1 MASTEDDLF
10 ALIAAT
16 DVRAVRGLLEDQPWL
31 ATDRDEDGVSAL
43 MRARYQ
49 MDRGLVAAV
58 RAHVAELDV
67 FESAAFG
74 DLDRLSELLATEP
87 DLVNAASG
95 DGFTPLHLAAFFGQT
110 DAVRLLLARGAEPD
124 VRGQGWMTGTALHS
138 AASRLQSDV
147 VRILLEAGAN
157 PDVRQS
163 AGWTPLHAAAMNG
176 DLASMEALLGA
187 GADPAAENDEGRSVA
202 DLASESGDDATIAR
216 IRSALQAA
224 P

>member
-10 ALIAAT
+10 ALIATT

-87 DLVNAASG
+87 DLVNATSG

-110 DAVRLLLARGAEPD
+110 DSVRLLLARGAEPD
-124 VRGQGWMTGTALHS
+124 VRGQGWMTGTALS
-138 AASRLQSDV
+138 AAAAGGHTAIVLL
-147 VRILLEAGAN
+147 LLEVGVDPNVQQAQGF
-157 PDVRQS
+157 
-163 AGWTPLHAAAMNG
+163 TPLHAAAQNA
-176 DLASMEALLGA
+176 DLEAVRALLDA
-187 GADPAAENDEGRSVA
+187 GADPAILTEKGVTAAELAEQAG
-202 DLASESGDDATIAR
+202 DLVTVETLRDA
-216 IRSALQAA
+216 LG
-224 P
+224 

>member
-87 DLVNAASG
+87 DLVNATSG

-124 VRGQGWMTGTALHS
+124 VRGQGWMTGTALS
-138 AASRLQSDV
+138 AAAAGGHTAIVLL
-147 VRILLEAGAN
+147 LLEVGVDPNVQQAQGF
-157 PDVRQS
+157 
-163 AGWTPLHAAAMNG
+163 TPLHAAAQNA
-176 DLASMEALLGA
+176 DLEAVRALLDA
-187 GADPAAENDEGRSVA
+187 GADPAIVTEEGVTAAELAEQAG
-202 DLASESGDDATIAR
+202 DLVTVETLR
-216 IRSALQAA
+216 EALG
-224 P
+224 

>member
-1 MASTEDDLF
+1 MASTDDDLF

-74 DLDRLSELLATEP
+74 DLDRLSELLANEP
-87 DLVNAASG
+87 DLVNATSG
-95 DGFTPLHLAAFFGQT
+95 DGFTPLHLAGFFGQT

-124 VRGQGWMTGTALHS
+124 VRGQGWMTGTALS
-138 AASRLQSDV
+138 AAAAGGHTAIVLL
-147 VRILLEAGAN
+147 LLEVGVDPNVQQAQGF
-157 PDVRQS
+157 
-163 AGWTPLHAAAMNG
+163 TPLHAAAQNA
-176 DLASMEALLGA
+176 DLEAVRALLDA
-187 GADPAAENDEGRSVA
+187 GADPAIVSEEGVSAAELAEQAG
-202 DLASESGDDATIAR
+202 DLVTVEVLR
-216 IRSALQAA
+216 EALG
-224 P
+224 

>member
-1 MASTEDDLF
+1 MASTDDDLF

-49 MDRGLVAAV
+49 MDRGLVVAV

-74 DLDRLSELLATEP
+74 DLDRLSELLATHP
-87 DLVNAASG
+87 DLVNATSG
-95 DGFTPLHLAAFFGQT
+95 DGFTPLHLAGFFGQT

-124 VRGQGWMTGTALHS
+124 VRGQGWMTGTALS
-138 AASRLQSDV
+138 AAAAGGHTAIVLL
-147 VRILLEAGAN
+147 LLEVGVDPNVQQAQGF
-157 PDVRQS
+157 
-163 AGWTPLHAAAMNG
+163 TPLHAAAQNA
-176 DLASMEALLGA
+176 DLEAVRALLDA
-187 GADPAAENDEGRSVA
+187 GADPAIVSEDGVSAAELAEQAG
-202 DLASESGDDATIAR
+202 DLVTVEVLR
-216 IRSALQAA
+216 EALG
-224 P
+224 

>member
-10 ALIAAT
+10 ALIAAS
-16 DVRAVRGLLEDQPWL
+16 DVRAVRGLLEEQPWL

-58 RAHVAELDV
+58 HAHVAELDV

-87 DLVNAASG
+87 DLVNATSG

-124 VRGQGWMTGTALHS
+124 VRGQGWMTGTALS
-138 AASRLQSDV
+138 AAAAGAHTAIVLL
-147 VRILLEAGAN
+147 LLEVGVDPNVQQAQGF
-157 PDVRQS
+157 
-163 AGWTPLHAAAMNG
+163 TPLHAAAQNA
-176 DLASMEALLGA
+176 DLEAVRALLDA
-187 GADPAAENDEGRSVA
+187 GADPAVLTEEGVSAAELAEQAG
-202 DLASESGDDATIAR
+202 DLVTVETLR
-216 IRSALQAA
+216 EALG
-224 P
+224 

>member
-1 MASTEDDLF
+1 MASTDDDLF

-74 DLDRLSELLATEP
+74 DLDRLSELLATDP
-87 DLVNAASG
+87 DLVNATSG

-124 VRGQGWMTGTALHS
+124 VRGQGWMTGTALS
-138 AASRLQSDV
+138 AAAAGGHTAIVLL
-147 VRILLEAGAN
+147 LLEVGVDPNVQQAQGF
-157 PDVRQS
+157 
-163 AGWTPLHAAAMNG
+163 TPLHAAAQNA
-176 DLASMEALLGA
+176 DLEAVRALLDA
-187 GADPAAENDEGRSVA
+187 GADPAIVSEDGVSAAELAEQAG
-202 DLASESGDDATIAR
+202 DLVTVEVLR
-216 IRSALQAA
+216 EALG
-224 P
+224 

>member
-1 MASTEDDLF
+1 MASTEDGLF

-87 DLVNAASG
+87 DLVNATSG

-124 VRGQGWMTGTALHS
+124 VRGQGWMTGTALS
-138 AASRLQSDV
+138 AATAGGHTAIVLL
-147 VRILLEAGAN
+147 LLEVGVDPNVQQAQGF
-157 PDVRQS
+157 
-163 AGWTPLHAAAMNG
+163 TPLHAAAQNA
-176 DLASMEALLGA
+176 DLEAVRALLEA
-187 GADPAAENDEGRSVA
+187 GADPAIVTEEGVTAAELAEQAG
-202 DLASESGDDATIAR
+202 DLVTVETLR
-216 IRSALQAA
+216 EALG
-224 P
+224 

>member
-1 MASTEDDLF
+1 MASTDDDLF

-74 DLDRLSELLATEP
+74 DLDRLSELLATDP
-87 DLVNAASG
+87 DLVNATSG

-124 VRGQGWMTGTALHS
+124 VRGQGWMTGTALS
-138 AASRLQSDV
+138 AAAAGGHTAIVLL
-147 VRILLEAGAN
+147 LLEVGVDPNVQQAQGF
-157 PDVRQS
+157 
-163 AGWTPLHAAAMNG
+163 TPLHAAAQNA
-176 DLASMEALLGA
+176 DLEAVRALLDA
-187 GADPAAENDEGRSVA
+187 GADPAIVTEEGVTAAELAERAG
-202 DLASESGDDATIAR
+202 DLVTVETLREASG
-216 IRSALQAA
+216 
-224 P
+224 

>member
-74 DLDRLSELLATEP
+74 DLDRLSELLATDP
-87 DLVNAASG
+87 DLVNATSG

-124 VRGQGWMTGTALHS
+124 VRGQGWMTGTALS
-138 AASRLQSDV
+138 AAAAGGHTAIVLL
-147 VRILLEAGAN
+147 LLEVGVDPNVQQAQGF
-157 PDVRQS
+157 
-163 AGWTPLHAAAMNG
+163 TPLHAAAQNA
-176 DLASMEALLGA
+176 DLEAVRALLDA
-187 GADPAAENDEGRSVA
+187 GADPAIVTEEGVTAAELAEQAG
-202 DLASESGDDATIAR
+202 DLVTVETLR
-216 IRSALQAA
+216 EALD
-224 P
+224 

>member
-43 MRARYQ
+43 MRAGYQ

-87 DLVNAASG
+87 DLVNATSG

-124 VRGQGWMTGTALHS
+124 VRGQGWMTGTALS
-138 AASRLQSDV
+138 AAAAGGHTAIVLL
-147 VRILLEAGAN
+147 LLEVGVDPNVQQAQGF
-157 PDVRQS
+157 
-163 AGWTPLHAAAMNG
+163 TPLHAAAQNA
-176 DLASMEALLGA
+176 DLEAVRALLDA
-187 GADPAAENDEGRSVA
+187 GADPAIVTEEGVTAAELAEQAG
-202 DLASESGDDATIAR
+202 DLVTVEILR
-216 IRSALQAA
+216 EALG
-224 P
+224 

>member
-87 DLVNAASG
+87 DLVNATSG

-110 DAVRLLLARGAEPD
+110 DSVRLLLARGAEPD
-124 VRGQGWMTGTALHS
+124 VRGQGWMTGTALS
-138 AASRLQSDV
+138 AAAAGGHTAIVLL
-147 VRILLEAGAN
+147 LLEVGVDPNVQQAQGF
-157 PDVRQS
+157 
-163 AGWTPLHAAAMNG
+163 TPLHAAAQNA
-176 DLASMEALLGA
+176 DLEAVRALLDA
-187 GADPAAENDEGRSVA
+187 GADPAIVTEEGVTAAELAEQAG
-202 DLASESGDDATIAR
+202 DLVTVETLRDA
-216 IRSALQAA
+216 LG
-224 P
+224 

>member
-87 DLVNAASG
+87 DLVNATSG

-124 VRGQGWMTGTALHS
+124 VRGQGWMTGTALS
-138 AASRLQSDV
+138 AAAAGGHTAIVLL
-147 VRILLEAGAN
+147 LLEVGVDPNVQQAQGF
-157 PDVRQS
+157 
-163 AGWTPLHAAAMNG
+163 TPLHAAAQNA
-176 DLASMEALLGA
+176 DLEAVRALLDA
-187 GADPAAENDEGRSVA
+187 GADPAMITEEGVTAAELAEQAG
-202 DLASESGDDATIAR
+202 DLVTVETLR
-216 IRSALQAA
+216 EALG
-224 P
+224 

>member
-1 MASTEDDLF
+1 MASTDDDLF

-74 DLDRLSELLATEP
+74 DLDRLSELLATDP
-87 DLVNAASG
+87 DLVNATSG

-124 VRGQGWMTGTALHS
+124 VRGQGWMTGTALS
-138 AASRLQSDV
+138 AAAAGGHTAIVLL
-147 VRILLEAGAN
+147 LLEVGVDPNVQQAQGF
-157 PDVRQS
+157 
-163 AGWTPLHAAAMNG
+163 TPLHAAAQNA
-176 DLASMEALLGA
+176 DLEAVRALLDA
-187 GADPAAENDEGRSVA
+187 GADPAIVSEEGVSAAELAEQAG
-202 DLASESGDDATIAR
+202 DLVTVEVLR
-216 IRSALQAA
+216 EALG
-224 P
+224 

>member
-49 MDRGLVAAV
+49 MDRGLVEAV

-87 DLVNAASG
+87 DLVNATSG

-110 DAVRLLLARGAEPD
+110 DGVRLLLARGAEPD
-124 VRGQGWMTGTALHS
+124 VRGQGWMTGTALS
-138 AASRLQSDV
+138 AAAAGGHTAIVLL
-147 VRILLEAGAN
+147 LLEVGVDPNVQQAQGF
-157 PDVRQS
+157 
-163 AGWTPLHAAAMNG
+163 TPLHAAAQNA
-176 DLASMEALLGA
+176 DLEAVRALLDA
-187 GADPAAENDEGRSVA
+187 GADPAILTEEGVSAAELAEQAG
-202 DLASESGDDATIAR
+202 DLVTVETLR
-216 IRSALQAA
+216 EALG
-224 P
+224 

>member
-43 MRARYQ
+43 MRAGYQ

-87 DLVNAASG
+87 DLVNATSG

-124 VRGQGWMTGTALHS
+124 VRGQGWMTGTALS
-138 AASRLQSDV
+138 AAAAGGHTAIVLL
-147 VRILLEAGAN
+147 LLEVGVDPNVQQAQGF
-157 PDVRQS
+157 
-163 AGWTPLHAAAMNG
+163 TPLHAAAQNA
-176 DLASMEALLGA
+176 DLEAVRALLDA
-187 GADPAAENDEGRSVA
+187 GADPAIVTEEGVTAAELAEQAG
-202 DLASESGDDATIAR
+202 DLVTVETLR
-216 IRSALQAA
+216 EALG
-224 P
+224 

>member
-87 DLVNAASG
+87 DLVNATSG

-124 VRGQGWMTGTALHS
+124 VRGQGWMTGTALS
-138 AASRLQSDV
+138 AAAAGGHTAIVLL
-147 VRILLEAGAN
+147 LLEVGVDPNVQQAQGF
-157 PDVRQS
+157 
-163 AGWTPLHAAAMNG
+163 TPLHAAAQNA
-176 DLASMEALLGA
+176 DLEAVRALLDA
-187 GADPAAENDEGRSVA
+187 GADPAIVTEEGVTAAELAEQAG
-202 DLASESGDDATIAR
+202 DLVTVETLRDA
-216 IRSALQAA
+216 LG
-224 P
+224 

>member
-58 RAHVAELDV
+58 RAHVAEVDV

-87 DLVNAASG
+87 DLVNATSG

-124 VRGQGWMTGTALHS
+124 VRGQGWMTGTALS
-138 AASRLQSDV
+138 AAAAGGHTAIVLL
-147 VRILLEAGAN
+147 LLEVGVDPNVQQAQGF
-157 PDVRQS
+157 
-163 AGWTPLHAAAMNG
+163 TPLHAAAQNA
-176 DLASMEALLGA
+176 DLEAVRALLDA
-187 GADPAAENDEGRSVA
+187 GADPAIVTEEGVTAAELAEQAG
-202 DLASESGDDATIAR
+202 DLVTVETLR
-216 IRSALQAA
+216 EALG
-224 P
+224 

>member
-74 DLDRLSELLATEP
+74 DLDRLSELLATDP
-87 DLVNAASG
+87 DLVNATSG

-124 VRGQGWMTGTALHS
+124 VRGQGWMTGTALS
-138 AASRLQSDV
+138 AAAAGGHTAIVLL
-147 VRILLEAGAN
+147 LLEVGVDPNVQQAQGF
-157 PDVRQS
+157 
-163 AGWTPLHAAAMNG
+163 TPLHAAAQNA
-176 DLASMEALLGA
+176 DLEAVRALLDA
-187 GADPAAENDEGRSVA
+187 GADPAIVTEEGVTAAELAEQAG
-202 DLASESGDDATIAR
+202 DLVTVETLRDA
-216 IRSALQAA
+216 LG
-224 P
+224 

>member
-1 MASTEDDLF
+1 MASTDDDLF
-10 ALIAAT
+10 ALIAAS
-16 DVRAVRGLLEDQPWL
+16 DVRAVRALLEDQPWL

-74 DLDRLSELLATEP
+74 DLDRLSELLATDP
-87 DLVNAASG
+87 DLVNATSG

-124 VRGQGWMTGTALHS
+124 VRGQGWMTGTALS
-138 AASRLQSDV
+138 AAAAGGHTAIVLL
-147 VRILLEAGAN
+147 LLEVGVDPNVQQAQGF
-157 PDVRQS
+157 
-163 AGWTPLHAAAMNG
+163 TPLHAAAQNA
-176 DLASMEALLGA
+176 DLEAVRALLDA
-187 GADPAAENDEGRSVA
+187 GADPAIVSEEGVSAAELAEQAG
-202 DLASESGDDATIAR
+202 DLVTVEVLR
-216 IRSALQAA
+216 EALG
-224 P
+224 

>member
-124 VRGQGWMTGTALHS
+124 VRGQGWMTGTALS
-138 AASRLQSDV
+138 AAAAGGHTAIVLL
-147 VRILLEAGAN
+147 LLEVGVDPNVQQAQGF
-157 PDVRQS
+157 
-163 AGWTPLHAAAMNG
+163 TPLHAAAQNA
-176 DLASMEALLGA
+176 DLEAVRALLDA
-187 GADPAAENDEGRSVA
+187 GADPAILTEEGVSAAELAEQAG
-202 DLASESGDDATIAR
+202 DLVTVETLRDA
-216 IRSALQAA
+216 LG
-224 P
+224 

>member
-1 MASTEDDLF
+1 MASSEDDLF

-87 DLVNAASG
+87 DLVNATSG

-124 VRGQGWMTGTALHS
+124 VRGQGWMTGTALS
-138 AASRLQSDV
+138 AAAAGGHTAIVLL
-147 VRILLEAGAN
+147 LLEVGVDPNVQQAQGF
-157 PDVRQS
+157 
-163 AGWTPLHAAAMNG
+163 TPLHAAAQNA
-176 DLASMEALLGA
+176 DLEAVRALLDA
-187 GADPAAENDEGRSVA
+187 GADPAIVTEEGVTAAELAEQAG
-202 DLASESGDDATIAR
+202 DLVTVETLRDA
-216 IRSALQAA
+216 LG
-224 P
+224 

>member
-10 ALIAAT
+10 ALIAAS

-87 DLVNAASG
+87 DLVNATSG

-124 VRGQGWMTGTALHS
+124 VRGQGWMTGTPLS
-138 AASRLQSDV
+138 AAAAGGHTAIVLL
-147 VRILLEAGAN
+147 LLEVGVDPNVQQAQGF
-157 PDVRQS
+157 
-163 AGWTPLHAAAMNG
+163 TPLHAAAQNA
-176 DLASMEALLGA
+176 DLEAVRALLDA
-187 GADPAAENDEGRSVA
+187 GADPAIVTEEGVTAAELAEQAG
-202 DLASESGDDATIAR
+202 DLVTVETLR
-216 IRSALQAA
+216 EALG
-224 P
+224 

>member
-16 DVRAVRGLLEDQPWL
+16 DVRAVRGLLEDEPWL

-87 DLVNAASG
+87 ELVNATSG
-95 DGFTPLHLAAFFGQT
+95 DGFAPLHLAAFFGQT

-124 VRGQGWMTGTALHS
+124 VRGQGWMTGTALS
-138 AASRLQSDV
+138 AAAAGGHTAIVLL
-147 VRILLEAGAN
+147 LLEVGVDPNVQQAQGF
-157 PDVRQS
+157 
-163 AGWTPLHAAAMNG
+163 TPLHAAAQNA
-176 DLASMEALLGA
+176 DLEAVRALLDA
-187 GADPAAENDEGRSVA
+187 GADPAIVTEEGVTAAELAEQAG
-202 DLASESGDDATIAR
+202 DLVTVETLRDAAG
-216 IRSALQAA
+216 
-224 P
+224 

>member
-49 MDRGLVAAV
+49 MDRGLVATV

-87 DLVNAASG
+87 DLVNATSG

-124 VRGQGWMTGTALHS
+124 VRGQGWMTGTALS
-138 AASRLQSDV
+138 AAAAGGHTAIVLL
-147 VRILLEAGAN
+147 LLEVGVDPNVQQAQGF
-157 PDVRQS
+157 
-163 AGWTPLHAAAMNG
+163 TPLHAAAQNA
-176 DLASMEALLGA
+176 DLEAVRALLDA
-187 GADPAAENDEGRSVA
+187 GADPAIVTEEGVTAAELAEQAG
-202 DLASESGDDATIAR
+202 DLVTVETLR
-216 IRSALQAA
+216 EALG
-224 P
+224 

>member
-1 MASTEDDLF
+1 MASTDDDLF

-49 MDRGLVAAV
+49 MDRGLVVAV

-74 DLDRLSELLATEP
+74 DLDRLSELLATDP
-87 DLVNAASG
+87 DLVNATSG
-95 DGFTPLHLAAFFGQT
+95 DGFTPLHLAGFFGQT

-124 VRGQGWMTGTALHS
+124 VRGQGWMTGTALS
-138 AASRLQSDV
+138 AAAAGGHTAIVLL
-147 VRILLEAGAN
+147 LLEVGVDPNVQQAQGF
-157 PDVRQS
+157 
-163 AGWTPLHAAAMNG
+163 TPLHAAAQNA
-176 DLASMEALLGA
+176 DLEAVRALLDA
-187 GADPAAENDEGRSVA
+187 GADPAIVSEEGVSAAELAEQAG
-202 DLASESGDDATIAR
+202 DLVTVEVLR
-216 IRSALQAA
+216 EALG
-224 P
+224 

>member
-1 MASTEDDLF
+1 MASTDDDLF

-74 DLDRLSELLATEP
+74 DLDRLSELLATDP
-87 DLVNAASG
+87 DLVNATSG
-95 DGFTPLHLAAFFGQT
+95 DGFTPLHLAGFFGQT

-124 VRGQGWMTGTALHS
+124 VRGQGWMTGTALS
-138 AASRLQSDV
+138 AAAAGGHTAIVLL
-147 VRILLEAGAN
+147 LLEVGVDPNVQQAQGF
-157 PDVRQS
+157 
-163 AGWTPLHAAAMNG
+163 TPLHAAAQNA
-176 DLASMEALLGA
+176 DLEAVRALLDA
-187 GADPAAENDEGRSVA
+187 GADPAIVSEEGVSAAELAEQAG
-202 DLASESGDDATIAR
+202 DLVTVEVLR
-216 IRSALQAA
+216 EALG
-224 P
+224 

>member
-1 MASTEDDLF
+1 
-10 ALIAAT
+10 
-16 DVRAVRGLLEDQPWL
+16 
-31 ATDRDEDGVSAL
+31 

-87 DLVNAASG
+87 DLVNATSG

-124 VRGQGWMTGTALHS
+124 VRGQGWMTGTALS
-138 AASRLQSDV
+138 AAAAGGHTAIVLL
-147 VRILLEAGAN
+147 LLEVGVDPNVQQAQGF
-157 PDVRQS
+157 
-163 AGWTPLHAAAMNG
+163 TPLHAAAQNA
-176 DLASMEALLGA
+176 DLEAVRALLDA
-187 GADPAAENDEGRSVA
+187 GADPAIVTEEGVTAAELAEQAG
-202 DLASESGDDATIAR
+202 DLVTVETLR
-216 IRSALQAA
+216 EALG
-224 P
+224 